1 MIPKHEPE
9 PPNAIPGPTKPIN
22 AADDSPWS
30 KTEQNISRERVF
42 NDSPGEKVVLV
53 LKLGWNESGGTPTF
67 AYAFRRSFLE
77 WLQEKDVK
85 GIFRNI
91 VADELAELA
100 EHVRSGAIFRD

>member
-9 PPNAIPGPTKPIN
+9 PPDAVPGPTKPTN
-22 AADDSPWS
+22 DSHYTT
-30 KTEQNISRERVF
+30 TEGLSRERVF
-42 NDSPGEKVVLV
+42 TDAPGEKVVLV
-53 LKLGWNESGGTPTF
+53 LKLGYDESEGTPTL

-77 WLQEKDVK
+77 WLQSKDTK